1 MDALMPETCG
11 NLPQLSREVLLARQG
26 NWLASGLFPPT
37 VGVMEAVVTK
47 KIVAVVEGK
56 LAEMSKPANA
66 PNNWR
71 QAAGALTDTRLSR
84 EADALGREYR
94 KNLTKP

>member
-1 MDALMPETCG
+1 
-11 NLPQLSREVLLARQG
+11 
-26 NWLASGLFPPT
+26 
-37 VGVMEAVVTK
+37 MEAVVTK
-47 KIVAVVEGK
+47 KI
-56 LAEMSKPANA
+56 AEMSKPANA

>member
-1 MDALMPETCG
+1 
-11 NLPQLSREVLLARQG
+11 
-26 NWLASGLFPPT
+26 
-37 VGVMEAVVTK
+37 MEAVVTK
-47 KIVAVVEGK
+47 KIAVVEGK
-56 LAEMSKPANA
+56 LAAMSKPANA
-66 PNNWR
+66 PSSWR